1 MQMMPSYLTYRALIV
16 AVCSLLVLFG
26 VVVLA
31 QDATPEATSLSES
44 SPFDIP
50 PEIANNADEWPLANY
65 DYANTRAA
73 HNSAIDSSNVNTL
86 GVAWTFNLKGVSGWG
101 AAAGAP
107 VIADGVVYMQDLGAN
122 TFAIDLETGEAKWE
136 ALYHNGLFGPVG
148 PGIGYGKVYVYS
160 RLDRLTALDINTGEE
175 LWHYGTGM
183 QSAGGAFQP
192 SAFDHNLYVTT
203 QAAVSGNGA
212 VEFHSYQG
220 GSSGVAFIL
229 NPETGEKGWQWVAV
243 EEGFWGHPEV
253 NSGGGIWF
261 PPAIDIITGHTYWTT
276 GNPSPVPGIKAFP
289 NGSSRPGPNLYTN
302 SLVALDHLTG
312 EMLWYN
318 QVKPHDLFNLDFQA
332 SPMLAT
338 VTIDGENRDII
349 IGSGKFG
356 RILGFDRATGE
367 TLWDT
372 PVGLHQ
378 NDELQELIPG
388 ETVWVAPG
396 AWGGVETPMAYAD
409 GVVYALVA
417 NLPSPYEAT
426 ANGANT
432 PEEAL
437 NQSEGG
443 TLYENGTAEVDALDA
458 ATGEILWRTEFD
470 RIAFGGVT
478 VVNDL
483 VFTATLDGTIYALSR
498 DDGSIVW
505 QYQASGGTNA
515 WPAVAGDTIVWPI
528 GIGDSPHLLA
538 LKLGAHETVP
548 TPEPYRT
555 PVQTPQGG

>member
-1 MQMMPSYLTYRALIV
+1 MRTISSHLIQRGV
-16 AVCSLLVLFG
+16 IIAVCGVFVLVSIA
-26 VVVLA
+26 VVA
-31 QDATPEATSLSES
+31 QESTPETTATPVFSQ
-44 SPFDIP
+44 FDIP

-73 HNSAIDSSNVNTL
+73 SNAMIDSSNVSTL

-122 TFAIDLETGEAKWE
+122 TFAIDLKTGESKWE

-148 PGIGYGKVYVYS
+148 PGIGYGKVYIYS
-160 RLDRLTALDINTGEE
+160 RLDRLTALDMNTGQEI
-175 LWHYGTGM
+175 WNYSTGT

-192 SAFDHNLYVTT
+192 SAFANNVYVTT
-203 QAAVSGNGA
+203 QAAVSGQGQ

-220 GSSGVAFIL
+220 GSSGVAFTL
-229 NPETGEKGWQWVAV
+229 NPDTGEKGWEWVAV
-243 EEGFWGHPEV
+243 EDGFWGNPEV

-261 PPAIDIITGHTYWTT
+261 PPAIDTQTGVTYWTT
-276 GNPSPVPGIKAFP
+276 GNPSPVPGIADYP

-332 SPMLAT
+332 SPILAT
-338 VTIDGENRDII
+338 VTIEGEDRDII

-356 RILGFDRATGE
+356 RVLGFDRQSGE

-372 PVGLHQ
+372 PIGLHQ
-378 NDELQELIPG
+378 NDELLELPPG

-396 AWGGVETPMAYAD
+396 AWGGIETPMAYAD
-409 GVVYALVA
+409 GVVYALTT

-426 ANGANT
+426 ANNATT

-443 TLYENGTAEVDALDA
+443 TLYETGTAELDALDA
-458 ATGEILWRTEFD
+458 ATGEVLWRTEFD

-483 VFTATLDGTIYALSR
+483 LFTATLDGMIYALSR
-498 DDGSIVW
+498 DNGSIVW
-505 QYQASGGTNA
+505 QYQSPGGTNA

-528 GIGDSPHLLA
+528 GIGDSPMLLA
-538 LKLGAHETVP
+538 LRLTSNEAVS
-548 TPEPYRT
+548 TPEHQRT
-555 PVQTPQGG
+555 PVQTPQGL